1 MLADVLIV
9 VLGILSAVLVGFA
22 SRRVLDTPV
31 GWPRSIAVGLLV
43 FACGLPFGRWVT
55 AQTGVVSDDR
65 SGVEGSTLLAAAVV
79 LLSIAWVFA
88 LGVALLVALELVWPT
103 ASLRN
108 PVDTVRAA
116 LRQRKR
122 TRRYAQI
129 LAIASRRGVGWVFH
143 GHARSGL
150 GHSTPGE
157 RAAAIVATIN
167 ESGVTFVKLGQVLS
181 TRRDLIPEPYL
192 GALAT
197 LQSAATTLP
206 WSVIR
211 PAIEEELGRPLEAVF
226 ASVDETP
233 LAAASVAQV
242 HTAVLLD
249 GTPVVVKVQRPT
261 ARAQVEADVDIILR
275 LAERAE
281 KHSLQAREL
290 RAESV
295 ARGFTTTLLA
305 ELDYRVEY
313 SNTEMLRST
322 LVRIAEHRHADDV
335 RISVPR
341 TYPQASGRRVLTM
354 DLVDGTP
361 LSAADARLAALTDA
375 ERDRLATGLMGA
387 VLEQILV
394 HGVFHADLHPGN
406 VILKNDGSLGLID
419 FGAVG
424 VIERS
429 QRHNLSAL
437 LLAAACEDDI
447 AAADALMLIVDMPD
461 DADVDAFRHDIG
473 VVLTT
478 VQHRAGGDGS
488 IFSLMLDVI
497 RQHHLALPATL
508 SSAFRSFATLE
519 GCLKVLVPDFDMAE
533 RALERMPALTR
544 RMLNVKRMAA
554 SAQAQTAVL
563 SAYARRLPHRIESL
577 ATQLERGALS
587 VRVRGLASDDDQWFV
602 GALVSEVLGVLVSI
616 TAVVL
621 AIVLVVADSGPM
633 LAPQLGLFDLLG
645 AFVGFLGFLGILRTV
660 RRIFIR
666 RPRAR

>member
-290 RAESV
+290 RAELV

-577 ATQLERGALS
+577 ATQLERGTLS

>member
-116 LRQRKR
+116 LRQRRR

-577 ATQLERGALS
+577 ATQLERGTLS

>member
-1 MLADVLIV
+1 VLADVLIV

-322 LVRIAEHRHADDV
+322 LLRIAEHRHADDV

-577 ATQLERGALS
+577 ATQLERGTLS

>member
-577 ATQLERGALS
+577 ATQLERGTLS